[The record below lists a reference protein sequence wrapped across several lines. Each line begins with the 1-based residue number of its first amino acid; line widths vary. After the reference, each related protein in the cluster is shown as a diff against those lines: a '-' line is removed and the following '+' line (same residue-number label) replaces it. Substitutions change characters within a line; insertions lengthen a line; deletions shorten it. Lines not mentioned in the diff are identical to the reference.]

1 MVEVIMKLSG
11 FNLFIEEIVQ
21 KSDWINCDKI
31 CMQKSV
37 HITVFTLRL
46 WLFDR
51 NFGTNGFLNTVVYV
65 PSLFDQFPYSM
76 FVKLSPFIFYTY
88 DAEWFLLLDQ
98 HLIYNL
104 EETEVSVKIFSSN
117 YRLL

>member
-1 MVEVIMKLSG
+1 MIDMIEVIMKLSG

-31 CMQKSV
+31 FMQKSV

-51 NFGTNGFLNTVVYV
+51 NFGTNGFLNILVSVT
-65 PSLFDQFPYSM
+65 SLFD
-76 FVKLSPFIFYTY
+76 
-88 DAEWFLLLDQ
+88 
-98 HLIYNL
+98 
-104 EETEVSVKIFSSN
+104 
-117 YRLL
+117 